1 MQAKKREQAK
11 GLASNRPNSRE
22 ESVLN
27 EGGIRVASFQWDF
40 AVDGG
45 AIASYASG
53 RKLPAGSVVTRVWSD
68 EETATGPNSP
78 ALTATDI
85 DLLAG
90 ATALVSAVDFTA
102 DAGFQA
108 RALDGSADGIKLA
121 AESELTM
128 AINTPAA
135 TAGKIRWFV
144 EYILPND

>member
-53 RKLPAGSVVTRVWSD
+53 RKLPAGSIVTRVWSD
-68 EETATGPNSP
+68 EETAT
-78 ALTATDI
+78 LTADDI

-90 ATALVSAVDFTA
+90 ATALVSAVDFTS

-121 AESELTM
+121 VESELTM

>member
-68 EETATGPNSP
+68 EETAT
-78 ALTATDI
+78 LTATDI

>member
-27 EGGIRVASFQWDF
+27 EGGVRVASFQWDF

-53 RKLPAGSVVTRVWSD
+53 RRLPAGSIVTRVWSD
-68 EETATGPNSP
+68 EETNT
-78 ALTATDI
+78 LTADDI

-90 ATALVSAVDFTA
+90 ATALVSAVDFVS

-121 AESELTM
+121 VESELTM
-128 AINTPAA
+128 VINTPAA

>member
-53 RKLPAGSVVTRVWSD
+53 RKLPAGSIVTRVWSD
-68 EETATGPNSP
+68 EETAT
-78 ALTATDI
+78 LTANDI

-90 ATALVSAVDFTA
+90 ATALVSAVDFTS

-121 AESELTM
+121 VESELTM
-128 AINTPAA
+128 VINTPAA

>member
-27 EGGIRVASFQWDF
+27 EGGVRVASFQWDF

-53 RKLPAGSVVTRVWSD
+53 RKLPAGSIVTRVWSD
-68 EETATGPNSP
+68 EETAT
-78 ALTATDI
+78 LTADDI

-90 ATALVSAVDFTA
+90 ATALVSAVDFTS

-121 AESELTM
+121 VESELTM

>member
-45 AIASYASG
+45 AITSYASG

-68 EETATGPNSP
+68 EETAT
-78 ALTATDI
+78 LTATDI

>member
-27 EGGIRVASFQWDF
+27 EGGVRVASFQWDF

-53 RKLPAGSVVTRVWSD
+53 RKLPAGSIVTRVWSD
-68 EETATGPNSP
+68 EETAT
-78 ALTATDI
+78 LTADDI

-90 ATALVSAVDFTA
+90 ATALVSAVDFVS

-128 AINTPAA
+128 VINTPAA